1 MTKQT
6 NGQNR
11 KVMEYDIKGQTVP
24 CFTYNCTSMMG
35 QDKGTFI
42 PVGGGS
48 KFFSYGPQFE
58 GKTCENK
65 FA

>member
-11 KVMEYDIKGQTVP
+11 KVMEHDIKGQTVP

-42 PVGGGS
+42 PAGGRS
-48 KFFSYGPQFE
+48 KFFSYGPQF
-58 GKTCENK
+58 
-65 FA
+65 